1 MSQLPQSTEQEFER
15 AIGILS
21 KITSRSPEE
30 IKLHLEKFLAEFSSE
45 SAVGKSHFFDTA
57 TDDEWISAFR
67 NWSESHKAKKLPVLS
82 EAAMSRESMYCD
94 R

>member
-30 IKLHLEKFLAEFSSE
+30 IKLHLEKFLAEYKYSLKNFSYRRSKL
-45 SAVGKSHFFDTA
+45 SDYSRRDRIF
-57 TDDEWISAFR
+57 
-67 NWSESHKAKKLPVLS
+67 KKI
-82 EAAMSRESMYCD
+82 ERTIIYCT
-94 R
+94 RSCVQP